1 MSEHLFDLFRLELLA
16 DLAPEYAHEVK
27 GGKPV
32 GLIPLIG
39 GAGGLDQSVFR
50 RKTYEGGTLIAEAQQ
65 YMRTP
70 SMSEYTHCLK
80 FFILD
85 IFRKFGKS
93 IFLLKARASVTG
105 IYKWIKSY
113 S

>member
-1 MSEHLFDLFRLELLA
+1 MNLFNLLCRGATVYVDAKRTNIAEAERNASLLA
-16 DLAPEYAHEVK
+16 
-27 GGKPV
+27 
-32 GLIPLIG
+32 
-39 GAGGLDQSVFR
+39 
-50 RKTYEGGTLIAEAQQ
+50 IAEAQQ

-70 SMSEYTHCLK
+70 SEYTHCLK